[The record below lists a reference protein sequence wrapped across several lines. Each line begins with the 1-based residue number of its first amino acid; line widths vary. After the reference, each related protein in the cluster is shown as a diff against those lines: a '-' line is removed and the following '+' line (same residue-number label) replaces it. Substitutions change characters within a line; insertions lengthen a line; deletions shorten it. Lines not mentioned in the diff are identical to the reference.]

1 LSKINSILNI
11 LQDGKYRQI
20 EDIRIEINAGNFEMQ
35 KILTFLNKFEFIEIY
50 KNEKIKTKQSFRR
63 IISQEIT

>member
-1 LSKINSILNI
+1 MSKINSILNI
-11 LQDGKYRQI
+11 LQDGKYHQI
-20 EDIRIEINAGNFEMQ
+20 EDIRIEINADNFEMQ